1 MRRATRGGALVALSL
16 AFVSALALGL
26 ARDSTAQTG
35 STLVVTDNIW
45 RCTQPLSSYA
55 SGGLPLRVEIAIS
68 PGVVINPANGA
79 GVVQLGQGCVGPGQD
94 GTLDLEIIVPGDG
107 LTYGAGHDAV
117 RFMNATPG
125 VSNMDIRI
133 EADCGPRVGGNHQ
146 DGLQI
151 LGGTNVTVWDSAIGG
166 DYDAGKP
173 TCQGAGGALFY
184 SLPSNDVD
192 VVGGKFIGCNHAL
205 NAHPGTGTNAN
216 VSGASFRSGYTP
228 GDAVCEGYFVS
239 QPCDLEPGWGG
250 QTENLT
256 CDRYPFDDVQPPP
269 PPPPPPPAP
278 ECSNALDD
286 DADGAVD
293 YPSDPGCEAAGD
305 TSEAPDPP
313 PPPPEAQCADGADN
327 DGDGLVDL
335 NDPGC
340 ESATDDD
347 ETNAPPDPP
356 AYNPACAPTCDEQ
369 IATLDAEVARLNGI
383 IDAAL
388 TALGRR

>member
-35 STLVVTDNIW
+35 STLVVTDTFW

-55 SGGLPLRVEIAIS
+55 PGGLPLRVEIAIS
-68 PGVVINPANGA
+68 PGVVIDPANGA

-107 LTYGAGHDAV
+107 LTFGAGHDAV
-117 RFMNATPG
+117 RFMNASPG

-133 EADCGPRVGGNHQ
+133 KADCGPRVGGNHQ

-151 LGGTNVTVWDSAIGG
+151 LGGTNVTIWDSEIGG
-166 DYDAGKP
+166 DYDAGKA

-192 VVGGKFIGCNHAL
+192 VEGGKFIGCNHAL
-205 NAHPGTGTNAN
+205 NAHPGTGTDAN
-216 VSGASFRSGYTP
+216 VRNASFRSGYAP
-228 GDAVCEGYFVS
+228 GYAPCQDYFTS
-239 QPCDLEPGWGG
+239 NPCAPRDGWGG

-256 CDRYPFDDVQPPP
+256 CDRYPFEDVVPPPPAPPPPPSPP
-269 PPPPPPPAP
+269 PPPPPPPAA
-278 ECSNALDD
+278 ECLDT
-286 DADGAVD
+286 V
-293 YPSDPGCEAAGD
+293 
-305 TSEAPDPP
+305 
-313 PPPPEAQCADGADN
+313 DN
-327 DGDGLVDL
+327 DGDGNVDFA
-335 NDPGC
+335 DAECSG
-340 ESATDDD
+340 AT
-347 ETNAPPDPP
+347 ETGAP

-369 IATLDAEVARLNGI
+369 IAALRTRVAALEDSAAALVAT
-383 IDAAL
+383 IDALRAKIAAAISEL
-388 TALGRR
+388 NR